1 MEVYLAIEVLRH
13 QGRSAMFENVRAD
26 LRASIARRKKNDW
39 WKRHPRVE
47 LLRAFGNI
55 GVWPIMAY
63 RFGHWA
69 KRVRVPVVGLGL
81 RLLGMMFRQMTMV
94 WTGVFI
100 HPDAEIGPG
109 LVIHT
114 WLGIF
119 VGTTTIGRNCTLSSG
134 VLISH
139 ATRSVGDNVYFGAG
153 CKIIAD
159 TRIGSNVVIMPNS
172 LILTDVRDN
181 TTIAGVPARI
191 KLRGGRPQ
199 RFEKHK
205 PPNGDSQ
212 QLKTETGSALPPSAL
227 AASPSVP
234 WQAALKSPLKAPLEE

>member
-1 MEVYLAIEVLRH
+1 
-13 QGRSAMFENVRAD
+13 MFENVRAD

-39 WKRHPRVE
+39 WKRHPQME
-47 LLRAFGNI
+47 LLRALGNI
-55 GVWPIMAY
+55 GVWPIVAY

-69 KRVRVPVVGLGL
+69 KTVRVPVVGQLL
-81 RLLGMMFRQMTMV
+81 RLAGMLFRQVTMV

-100 HPDAEIGPG
+100 HPDAIIGPG

-139 ATRSVGDNVYFGAG
+139 ATRSVGDNVYFGSGA
-153 CKIIAD
+153 KVIAD
-159 TRIGSNVVIMPNS
+159 TKIGSNVVIMANS

-199 RFEKHK
+199 RFEKQE
-205 PPNGDSQ
+205 PTNGDSA
-212 QLKTETGSALPPSAL
+212 KASNRTYSAPVPPP
-227 AASPSVP
+227 AAPASIS
-234 WQAALKSPLKAPLEE
+234 APLQVSLNASVKE

>member
-1 MEVYLAIEVLRH
+1 
-13 QGRSAMFENVRAD
+13 MFENVRAD
-26 LRASIARRKKNDW
+26 LRASIARRNKNDW
-39 WKRHPRVE
+39 WKRHPLME
-47 LLRAFGNI
+47 LLRGFGNI
-55 GVWPIMAY
+55 GVWPIVAY

-69 KRVRVPVVGLGL
+69 KRVRVPVVGQGL
-81 RLLGMMFRQMTMV
+81 RLAGVIFRQLTMV

-119 VGTTTIGRNCTLSSG
+119 VGTTTIGKNCTLSSG

-153 CKIIAD
+153 SKIIAD
-159 TRIGSNVVIMPNS
+159 TKIGSNVVIMPNS

-199 RFEKHK
+199 RFEKQK
-205 PPNGDSQ
+205 PATVGANGGSEKI
-212 QLKTETGSALPPSAL
+212 KTATSSAALPSPAL
-227 AASPSVP
+227 PASPSVP
-234 WQAALKSPLKAPLEE
+234 WQASLKSPLKAPVEE

>member
-1 MEVYLAIEVLRH
+1 
-13 QGRSAMFENVRAD
+13 MFENLRAD

-39 WKRHPRVE
+39 WKRHARLE

-69 KRVRVPVVGLGL
+69 KSVRVPVVGQLL
-81 RLLGMMFRQMTMV
+81 RLAGVLFRQLTMV

-100 HPDAEIGPG
+100 HPDAIIGPG

-119 VGTTTIGRNCTLSSG
+119 VGTTTIGKNCTLSSG

-153 CKIIAD
+153 AKVIAD
-159 TRIGSNVVIMPNS
+159 TKIGSNVVIMANS

-199 RFEKHK
+199 RFEKQEPGNGASAK
-205 PPNGDSQ
+205 PSNGTYS
-212 QLKTETGSALPPSAL
+212 TPVAPPAAPASISAPLQVS
-227 AASPSVP
+227 
-234 WQAALKSPLKAPLEE
+234 LKASLKE

>member
-1 MEVYLAIEVLRH
+1 
-13 QGRSAMFENVRAD
+13 MFENVRAD
-26 LRASIARRKKNDW
+26 LRASIARRNKSDW
-39 WKRHPRVE
+39 GKRHPRME

-69 KRVRVPVVGLGL
+69 RRVRVPVVGHGL
-81 RLLGMMFRQMTMV
+81 RLLGLFLRHLTMM

-100 HPDAEIGPG
+100 NPGAEIGPG
-109 LVIHT
+109 LVIHS
-114 WLGIF
+114 WQGVF
-119 VGTTTIGRNCTLSSG
+119 VGTTTIGKNCTLSSG

-153 CKIIAD
+153 AKVIAD
-159 TRIGSNVVIMPNS
+159 TKIGNNVVIMPNS
-172 LILTDVRDN
+172 LVLTDVRDN

-199 RFEKHK
+199 RFEKQK
-205 PPNGDSQ
+205 TANGGANGDSQ
-212 QLKTETGSALPPSAL
+212 KLKTDTSPAPPSSALP
-227 AASPSVP
+227 ASPPAP
-234 WQAALKSPLKAPLEE
+234 WRASLKSPLKAPVEE

>member
-1 MEVYLAIEVLRH
+1 
-13 QGRSAMFENVRAD
+13 MFENVRAD

-39 WKRHPRVE
+39 WKRHPRLE
-47 LLRAFGNI
+47 LLRAFGNV

-69 KRVRVPVVGLGL
+69 KTVRVPVVGQLL
-81 RLLGMMFRQMTMV
+81 RLAGVLFRQLTMM

-100 HPDAEIGPG
+100 HPDAIIGPG

-114 WLGIF
+114 WFGIF
-119 VGTTTIGRNCTLSSG
+119 VGTTTIGKNCTLSSC

-153 CKIIAD
+153 AKVIAD
-159 TRIGSNVVIMPNS
+159 TKIGSNVVIMANS

-199 RFEKHK
+199 RFEKHEPGNGASAK
-205 PPNGDSQ
+205 PSNR
-212 QLKTETGSALPPSAL
+212 TYSA
-227 AASPSVP
+227 SVP
-234 WQAALKSPLKAPLEE
+234 TPAAPASISAPLQVSLKASLEE

>member
-1 MEVYLAIEVLRH
+1 
-13 QGRSAMFENVRAD
+13 MFENVRAD
-26 LRASIARRKKNDW
+26 LRASIARRNKNDW
-39 WKRHPRVE
+39 WKRHPRME

-55 GVWPIMAY
+55 GVWPIVAY

-69 KRVRVPVVGLGL
+69 KGVRVPVLGQLL
-81 RLLGMMFRQMTMV
+81 RLAGMMLRQLTMV

-100 HPDAEIGPG
+100 HPDAVIGPG

-119 VGTTTIGRNCTLSSG
+119 VGTTTIGKNCTLSSG

-153 CKIIAD
+153 AKVIAD
-159 TRIGSNVVIMPNS
+159 TKIGSNVVIMANS

-199 RFEKHK
+199 RFEKQN
-205 PPNGDSQ
+205 PPNGSGKGES
-212 QLKTETGSALPPSAL
+212 LRSENGSHTAPLLSPARPASA
-227 AASPSVP
+227 AAPLQVS
-234 WQAALKSPLKAPLEE
+234 LKSPLKE

>member
-1 MEVYLAIEVLRH
+1 ML
-13 QGRSAMFENVRAD
+13 ENVRAD
-26 LRASIARRKKNDW
+26 LRASIARRNKNDW
-39 WKRHPRVE
+39 WNRHPRME

-55 GVWPIMAY
+55 GVWPIVAY

-69 KRVRVPVVGLGL
+69 KRVRVPIVGQGL
-81 RLLGMMFRQMTMV
+81 RLLGVIFRQLTML

-119 VGTTTIGRNCTLSSG
+119 VGTTTIGKNCTLSSG

-153 CKIIAD
+153 AKLIAD
-159 TRIGSNVVIMPNS
+159 TKIGSNVVIMPNS

-199 RFEKHK
+199 RFEKQK
-205 PPNGDSQ
+205 AVDAAANGSSVGVKNASSSGAPSSPPPPAS
-212 QLKTETGSALPPSAL
+212 TSAPWR
-227 AASPSVP
+227 AS
-234 WQAALKSPLKAPLEE
+234 LKSPLKAPVEE

>member
-1 MEVYLAIEVLRH
+1 
-13 QGRSAMFENVRAD
+13 MFENVRAD
-26 LRASIARRKKNDW
+26 LRASVARRNKNDW
-39 WKRHPRVE
+39 WKRHPRME

-55 GVWPIMAY
+55 GAWPIVAY

-69 KRVRVPVVGLGL
+69 KKVRVPVIGQGL
-81 RLLGMMFRQMTMV
+81 RLLGMIVRQLIMV

-114 WLGIF
+114 WLAIF

-153 CKIIAD
+153 AKIIAD
-159 TRIGSNVVIMPNS
+159 TKIGSNVVIMPNS
-172 LILTDVRDN
+172 LVLTDVRDN

-199 RFEKHK
+199 RFEKQK
-205 PPNGDSQ
+205 PANGDAQ
-212 QLKTETGSALPPSAL
+212 KVKTDVSSALPSSAL
-227 AASPSVP
+227 PASPSAT
-234 WQAALKSPLKAPLEE
+234 WQASLKSPLKAPVEE